1 MTKDN
6 KQLEKLS
13 AGIALPALRAAMILA
28 GIFSG
33 LCIGLYADKI
43 TGLDPGFTLLFI
55 MTGIIAGSWGS
66 DKLKKKEGV

>member
-1 MTKDN
+1 VAKGNIQM
-6 KQLEKLS
+6 EKLS
-13 AGIALPALRAAMILA
+13 AGIGMTTLRGAMILA

-33 LCIGLYADKI
+33 LCAGLYADKI

-66 DKLKKKEGV
+66 VKLNKKKGV

>member
-1 MTKDN
+1 MAKGN
-6 KQLEKLS
+6 KQPEKFS
-13 AGIALPALRAAMILA
+13 AGIALTTLRGAVILA

-33 LCIGLYADKI
+33 LCIGLYTDKI

-66 DKLKKKEGV
+66 TKLNKKEGI

>member
-1 MTKDN
+1 MAKDN
-6 KQLEKLS
+6 KQPEKLS
-13 AGIALPALRAAMILA
+13 AGFALTALRAVMILA

-55 MTGIIAGSWGS
+55 ITGIIAGSWGS

>member
-1 MTKDN
+1 M
-6 KQLEKLS
+6 EKLS
-13 AGIALPALRAAMILA
+13 AGIGTTTLRGTVILA

-33 LCIGLYADKI
+33 LCAGLYADKI

-66 DKLKKKEGV
+66 AKLNKNKGV